1 MPRTAHRFTALP
13 ADSSQ
18 FINYLHSINLSN
30 NNGIYSKP
38 EVIERIRESLRILL
52 QRDTAFSK
60 SYTNSIV
67 SGMVQLGFLKD
78 EDDKLQ
84 VTNPVKIFL
93 EDENSYSPKGYIP
106 QLSKFG
112 NLLLDVMTNELGWEN
127 INPLIADQLSYMFQK
142 MRNENKNMK
151 NENKWTIPLILEKTS
166 TASDSTYGF
175 TYGDLSK
182 EGRNRIAQEYLK
194 IFSWLGILEKDSNKS
209 EWEFIINEKNEEKI
223 RIKLQELRFE
233 WQIETVIKKMGGNHR
248 YFNREKNNAFYKKVS
263 KYMVTRYSSQVGK
276 TVKWKNDVLN
286 SLFKKKIK
294 ADDDTFHLGIR
305 GLLEYE
311 FNNQKGPKRNKINTN
326 HSILDIIRK
335 LNEIKCEMLLK
346 NLEITDN
353 VEEIKDTLRSMSL
366 EEIDE
371 ILSQGMNSQE
381 LTILLLS
388 RGTSKKYNRLKLTN
402 LSHNEGIFTIPE
414 DFKPYN
420 WQTECVEKW
429 VNGNLSEGH
438 KPFTGIA
445 SAVTGTGKTLMALIA
460 ISKFIQKYPDA
471 VVSIV
476 VPTKILMY
484 QWAEESAKFLGLGS
498 ENIGFVGDG
507 FTDNFSSKRRLL
519 IWVVNSAVK
528 NDRLNNEIKLIDN
541 EIPHLL
547 IADECHEYGGEKF
560 RRFLDCRSEGKL
572 AISATPPDQDSE
584 GKKHPVLLTMGTT
597 FYSLGYKQAY
607 AENLISGF
615 RIKYLSI
622 ELRPRERA
630 KYNRFSDEIS
640 RLNRE
645 LEQIYG
651 PQLEGGN
658 LIARLQSILKSDG
671 GGRGNAIISQFLRA
685 IRERKNIIKDATNR
699 TVASIAILNYN
710 KKRVDEGREL
720 TTILFHEQIDE
731 TMKWFEGS
739 GQGKRKKLDDLKIVE
754 NGEKVHTEDSKI
766 YRAKLLIYNRVRAQ
780 LNDENNWIRYG
791 MYHSN
796 FPNPWG
802 RWMID
807 WFGDE
812 KLNTM
817 WSAKALAQGFDMPG
831 ADVGIIRS
839 STSNVRQRIQTIG
852 RLIRKK
858 KDDDIISE
866 IWIIYVSDTTD
877 ERIFTKHD
885 WHQELPDIPVDKQED
900 EVQTKWKIPEWEIN
914 EEAEIESD
922 GQDIFQGS
930 FIPFFD
936 GGFESLPQPDRE
948 LTDEELESIDVEGL
962 ECGEEYPDSRAI
974 KSSSYII
981 RVSES
986 GDMTHIDNGAPFDFD
1001 YEPLKYGSNWLS
1013 KNRKKRG
1020 IIHVLSN
1027 GHAVARSVSGTV
1039 VFISEVNLDEIQR
1052 LIDDI
1057 DDSFDE
1063 FMKGFKS

>member
-18 FINYLHSINLSN
+18 FINYLHSINSSN

-38 EVIERIRESLRILL
+38 EVIEQIRESLRIFL
-52 QRDTAFSK
+52 QRDTAFSE
-60 SYTNSIV
+60 SYTNAIV

-84 VTNPVKIFL
+84 VTNSVQIFL
-93 EDENSYSPKGYIP
+93 EDETSYSPKGYIS

-151 NENKWTIPLILEKTS
+151 NNNKWTIPRILEKTS
-166 TASDSTYGF
+166 TVSDSTYGF
-175 TYGDLSK
+175 TYDDLSK

-209 EWEFIINEKNEEKI
+209 EWEFTINEKNEEKI

-233 WQIETVIKKMGGNHR
+233 WQIETIIKKMGENHR
-248 YFNREKNNAFYKKVS
+248 YFSREKNNAFYKKVS
-263 KYMVTRYSSQVGK
+263 RYMVTRYSSEGK
-276 TVKWKNDVLN
+276 RTRKFKNDIIE

-294 ADDDTFHLGIR
+294 ADDDTFHLGLR

-311 FNNQKGPKRNKINTN
+311 FNNQKGSKRNKINSN

-346 NLEITDN
+346 DVNITDN
-353 VEEIKDTLRSMSL
+353 IGEIKDTLKSMSI

-371 ILSQGMNSQE
+371 ILSEGMDSQE
-381 LTILLLS
+381 LTLLLLS
-388 RGTSKKYNRLKLTN
+388 RGKSKKYNRLNLTN
-402 LSHNEGIFTIPE
+402 LSHDEGIFTIPE
-414 DFKPYN
+414 DFTPYN

-445 SAVTGTGKTLMALIA
+445 NAVTGTGKTLMALMA

-471 VVSIV
+471 VVSVV

-498 ENIGFVGDG
+498 EYIGFVGDG

-528 NDRLNNEIKLIDN
+528 NDRLNNEINSID
-541 EIPHLL
+541 EKIPHLL

-584 GKKHPVLLTMGTT
+584 GKKHPILLTMGTI

-607 AENLISGF
+607 TENLISGF

-622 ELRPRERA
+622 ELRPRERR
-630 KYNRFSDEIS
+630 KYDRFSDEIS

-671 GGRGNAIISQFLRA
+671 GGRGSAVISQFLRA

-699 TVASIAILNYN
+699 SVAQIAVINYN
-710 KKRVDEGREL
+710 KKIHDEGRDL

-731 TMKWFEGS
+731 TMKWFGGS
-739 GQGKRKKLDDLKIVE
+739 GQGTKVLQEKELKDAGDEEGIDIL
-754 NGEKVHTEDSKI
+754 KAQMIIEDHVKNQ
-766 YRAKLLIYNRVRAQ
+766 LLGQ
-780 LNDENNWIRYG
+780 NNWIRFG

-807 WFGDE
+807 WFRDE

-858 KDDDIISE
+858 KDDEIISE
-866 IWIIYVSDTTD
+866 IWIIYVSNTTD

-885 WHQELPDIPVDKQED
+885 WHQELPDIPVEKQED

-914 EEAEIESD
+914 EDGIPIDID
-922 GQDIFQGS
+922 GQDICQGS
-930 FIPFFD
+930 FVPFFD

-962 ECGEEYPDSRAI
+962 ECGDEYPDSRAI

-1020 IIHVLSN
+1020 IIHVLTN
-1027 GHAVARSVSGTV
+1027 GHAVARSVSGNV

-1052 LIDDI
+1052 LIEDI